1 MLLSVGFTF
10 DDILDLSWDQIHLAA
25 ECILVHKSETLNM
38 VLEPLMGIFGG
49 KLKRGKVT
57 NRKRGKQKNGKNIT
71 PLQKEQM
78 LINKFRSVG
87 LPVTEK

>member
-1 MLLSVGFTF
+1 
-10 DDILDLSWDQIHLAA
+10 
-25 ECILVHKSETLNM
+25 
-38 VLEPLMGIFGG
+38 MGIFGG
-49 KLKRGKVT
+49 KLKRGRVT